1 MLRGELRTIGR
12 AVTPLH
18 VLLVDDDQES
28 LNLLATSLPSEV
40 ANHTVTWEACNDFD
54 DAIQRVQV
62 RRYDVVVTDVY
73 RDRTSETKT
82 PVTGDPRAGDIV
94 ASIRGHRFSPILLF
108 TDGTFPLEY
117 EEGPFLKLADKSRG
131 NDAIVEKLSELLETG
146 IPELARRLHD
156 DLDRTSGSYVWG
168 FLEDNWRS
176 LEQDGL
182 TSLPV
187 LERLLRRRAATQLGR
202 LDPEG
207 GAELETVEG
216 AEFYLHPPI
225 SDELRLGEIIVSAE
239 DDYRVVLTPHCHLT
253 VQQGAMAPRAEFVLT
268 LRTLDARTLFAD
280 EPVGGNT
287 REKRLEE
294 LRRRIQSPAGFGKPA
309 GRYWFLP
316 GLLEMGHRFADF
328 LQLESLPY
336 ERIRAEYR
344 PFAVLD
350 IPFAEALQ
358 SCFVRFYSAV
368 GLPILQPERFED
380 LLE

>member
-1 MLRGELRTIGR
+1 
-12 AVTPLH
+12 VTALH
-18 VLLVDDDQES
+18 VLLVDDDEES
-28 LNLLATSLPSEV
+28 LDLLAESLPSEV
-40 ANHTVTWEACNDFD
+40 AEHTITWEPCNDFD
-54 DAIQRVQV
+54 DAIRRVRE

-73 RDRTSETKT
+73 RDRTSEAKT

-108 TDGTFPLEY
+108 TDGTFPPEY

-131 NDAIVEKLSELLETG
+131 NDAIVQKLSELLGTG

-168 FLEDNWRS
+168 FLEDNWAS
-176 LEQDGL
+176 LEEGGL

-202 LDPEG
+202 IDPEG
-207 GAELETVEG
+207 GSELQAVEG

-225 SDELRLGEIIVSAE
+225 SDELRLGEIIVGDD

-253 VQQGAMAPRAEFVLT
+253 VQQGAAAPRADFVLT
-268 LRTLDARTLFAD
+268 LRTVDARALFAD
-280 EPVGGNT
+280 QPITGST
-287 REKRLEE
+287 REKQLDD
-294 LRRRIQSPAGFGKPA
+294 LRRRLQSPAGFGRPA

-316 GLLEMGHRFADF
+316 RLLGMKHRFADF

-336 ERIRAEYR
+336 EAIQSGYR

-350 IPFAEALQ
+350 VPFAEALQ

>member
-1 MLRGELRTIGR
+1 MT
-12 AVTPLH
+12 TLH
-18 VLLVDDDQES
+18 ILLVDDDQES
-28 LNLLATSLPSEV
+28 LHLLMESLPSEV
-40 ANHTVTWEACNDFD
+40 SGHTITWEGCNDFD
-54 DAIQRVQV
+54 EAIQRVRE

-73 RDRTSETKT
+73 RDRTSEAKT

-94 ASIRGHRFSPILLF
+94 TAIRGLRFSPVLLF
-108 TDGTFPLEY
+108 TDGTFPAEY

-131 NDAIVEKLSELLETG
+131 NDAILEKLSELLDTG

-168 FLEDNWRS
+168 FLEDNWAA
-176 LEQDGL
+176 LHEGGL

-202 LDPEG
+202 LDPEVG
-207 GAELETVEG
+207 GELGAVEG

-225 SDELRLGEIIVSAE
+225 SEELRLGEIVEGAD

-253 VQQGAMAPRAEFVLT
+253 IQPGAAAPRADFVLT
-268 LRTLDARTLFAD
+268 VRTVDVRTLFAD
-280 EPVGGNT
+280 QPLTGT
-287 REKRLEE
+287 RESRLKE
-294 LRRRIQSPAGFGKPA
+294 LRRRLQSPAGFGKPA

-316 GLLEMGHRFADF
+316 GILEMGHRFADF

-336 ERIRAEYR
+336 ERIRDDYR
-344 PFAVLD
+344 SIAVLD
-350 IPFAEALQ
+350 VPFAEALQ

-368 GLPILQPERFED
+368 GLPILQAERFEE

>member
-1 MLRGELRTIGR
+1 MFRGQLRAIGR
-12 AVTPLH
+12 AVTALH

-28 LNLLATSLPSEV
+28 LDLLAMSLPPEV
-40 ANHTVTWEACNDFD
+40 SSYTVTWEACNDFD
-54 DAIQRVQV
+54 DALQRVRD

-73 RDRTSETKT
+73 RDRTSERKT

-94 ASIRGHRFSPILLF
+94 TSIRGHRFSPILLF
-108 TDGTFPLEY
+108 TDGTFPSEY
-117 EEGPFLKLADKSRG
+117 VEGPFLKLADKSRG
-131 NDAIVEKLSELLETG
+131 NDAIVEKLSELLDTG

-168 FLEDNWRS
+168 FLEDNWAS
-176 LEQDGL
+176 LEEGGL

-207 GAELETVEG
+207 GSELEAVEG

-225 SDELRLGEIIVSAE
+225 SDELRLGEIIVDAD

-253 VQQGAMAPRAEFVLT
+253 VQQGAAAPRADFVLT
-268 LRTLDARTLFAD
+268 VRTIDARTLFAD
-280 EPVGGNT
+280 EPLSGNT
-287 REKRLEE
+287 KERRLED

-316 GLLEMGHRFADF
+316 RLLGMDHRFADF
-328 LQLESLPY
+328 LQLESVPY
-336 ERIRAEYR
+336 ERVRADYR

-350 IPFAEALQ
+350 VPFAEALQ

-368 GLPILQPERFED
+368 GLPILQPDRFED